1 MGEHNK
7 TRSCRLNN
15 LKTAKVYICK
25 CIYIN
30 ITNGKP
36 SQKKKKPKKK
46 PGHYA
51 LQILMQISVKLSF
64 PHHELPNLNNA
75 TSADS

>member
-1 MGEHNK
+1 MQVYLYKYYKWK
-7 TRSCRLNN
+7 TV
-15 LKTAKVYICK
+15 A
-25 CIYIN
+25 
-30 ITNGKP
+30 
-36 SQKKKKPKKK
+36 KKKNKKK

-75 TSADS
+75 TSTDSW

>member
-1 MGEHNK
+1 MQVYLYKYYKWK
-7 TRSCRLNN
+7 TV
-15 LKTAKVYICK
+15 A
-25 CIYIN
+25 
-30 ITNGKP
+30 
-36 SQKKKKPKKK
+36 KKKKQKK

-75 TSADS
+75 TSTDSW

>member
-1 MGEHNK
+1 MEN
-7 TRSCRLNN
+7 RR
-15 LKTAKVYICK
+15 
-25 CIYIN
+25 
-30 ITNGKP
+30 
-36 SQKKKKPKKK
+36 KKKKNKKK

-75 TSADS
+75 TSADSW

>member
-1 MGEHNK
+1 MQVYLYKYYKWK
-7 TRSCRLNN
+7 TV
-15 LKTAKVYICK
+15 A
-25 CIYIN
+25 
-30 ITNGKP
+30 
-36 SQKKKKPKKK
+36 KKKQTKKK

-75 TSADS
+75 TSADSW

>member
-1 MGEHNK
+1 MQVYLYKYYKWK
-7 TRSCRLNN
+7 TV
-15 LKTAKVYICK
+15 A
-25 CIYIN
+25 
-30 ITNGKP
+30 
-36 SQKKKKPKKK
+36 KKKTKKK

>member
-1 MGEHNK
+1 MQVYLYKYYKWK
-7 TRSCRLNN
+7 TV
-15 LKTAKVYICK
+15 A
-25 CIYIN
+25 
-30 ITNGKP
+30 
-36 SQKKKKPKKK
+36 KKKTKKKK

>member
-1 MGEHNK
+1 MQVYLYKYYKWK
-7 TRSCRLNN
+7 TV
-15 LKTAKVYICK
+15 A
-25 CIYIN
+25 
-30 ITNGKP
+30 
-36 SQKKKKPKKK
+36 KKKKQKK

-75 TSADS
+75 TSTDS